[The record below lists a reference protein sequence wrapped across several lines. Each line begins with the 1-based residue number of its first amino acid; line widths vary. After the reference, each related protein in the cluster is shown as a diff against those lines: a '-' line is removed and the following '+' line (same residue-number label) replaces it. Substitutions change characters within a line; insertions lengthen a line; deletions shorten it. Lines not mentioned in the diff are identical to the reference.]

1 MITKPEAVSAMT
13 TPLILVATMSGSALA
28 VTTGLAAGVVL
39 LGTAAAGFHDLA
51 GLRPARPPGRARLS
65 TKA

>member
-1 MITKPEAVSAMT
+1 
-13 TPLILVATMSGSALA
+13 

-51 GLRPARPPGRARLS
+51 GLRPARPPALARLS
-65 TKA
+65 PKTR